1 MVKTWAATIAVLPLA
16 ALTTGPFV
24 AIDLERDFRP
34 PAAVNNPDVPREL
47 IDALPHVIQQ
57 DPDVIID
64 PELVLGPIVYPD
76 GTPVEGQDAATT
88 REARARCGGT
98 ATLPPSSGVRRAGG
112 LHRVGQPR
120 VQAGYAWG
128 VQDASK
134 SVCVQGR
141 GFTVSGT
148 RTWYSIG
155 CGKSNAGTS
164 VTWGNVLSNP
174 SIRAM
179 ATSARATRWMVDL
192 NRGQLVPIPGRDS
205 CLAPPAR
212 RRPRCGW

>member
-1 MVKTWAATIAVLPLA
+1 MWGSPGYK
-16 ALTTGPFV
+16 
-24 AIDLERDFRP
+24 
-34 PAAVNNPDVPREL
+34 
-47 IDALPHVIQQ
+47 Q
-57 DPDVIID
+57 
-64 PELVLGPIVYPD
+64 
-76 GTPVEGQDAATT
+76 
-88 REARARCGGT
+88 
-98 ATLPPSSGVRRAGG
+98 
-112 LHRVGQPR
+112 
-120 VQAGYAWG
+120 GYAWG

-179 ATSARATRWMVDL
+179 ATSGASNSV
-192 NRGQLVPIPGRDS
+192 
-205 CLAPPAR
+205 
-212 RRPRCGW
+212 GWWI